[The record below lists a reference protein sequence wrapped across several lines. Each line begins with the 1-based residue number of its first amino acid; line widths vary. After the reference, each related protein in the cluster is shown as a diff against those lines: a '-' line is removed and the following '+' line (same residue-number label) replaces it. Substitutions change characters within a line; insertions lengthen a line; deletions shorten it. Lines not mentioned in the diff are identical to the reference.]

1 MKILAIDLGKFN
13 SVACIDDGKIT
24 IVNINHILIVN
35 HHGERNFSCPKKEV
49 GHHLFGTLIKYN

>member
-1 MKILAIDLGKFN
+1 MKILAIDPGKFN

-24 IVNINHILIVN
+24 IVSINHHI
-35 HHGERNFSCPKKEV
+35 ERNIGCPKKEV